1 MKLSTL
7 LAITAAAA
15 VSARP
20 ALAPRADEVAE
31 ADKYLIKLSETE
43 EKWVTEDEKWELRKQ
58 GINFFD
64 KTYSQAA
71 SAETKVKRQ
80 AVSYPTTARFTSAVN
95 SLISSLSTSNMRTN
109 LQGLVAFNN
118 RYYRSTTGS
127 QSATW
132 LRDLVQDTIDA
143 AGGGGTV
150 AFFTHSSWSQNSII
164 ATIPGQTDKTIVV
177 GGHFDSINLN
187 NPSSGRAPGADD
199 DGSGS
204 ITNLEILKAYL
215 ASSEVRAGNAVNTVE
230 FHWYAAEEAGLL
242 GSQAIFDSYSSQG
255 RNVIAMLNHD
265 MTGYTAGMTNAG
277 QTISLAVV
285 TDYVNSALSNFVRL
299 MIRTYTS
306 LPITTSTCGYAC
318 SDHASATDAGFPS
331 AYVFESPDAYSS
343 PYIHT
348 TSDTLSTVDFT
359 HMLDHAKAGLGFVY
373 ELAFTSF

>member
-1 MKLSTL
+1 MKISTL
-7 LAITAAAA
+7 LAVAAAAA
-15 VSARP
+15 VSAAP
-20 ALAPRADEVAE
+20 LAPRADEVAE
-31 ADKYLIKLSETE
+31 PEKYLIKLSETE
-43 EKWVTEDEKWELRKQ
+43 EKWVTEAEKWDLRKQ
-58 GINFFD
+58 GVNFFD
-64 KTYSQAA
+64 KTYA
-71 SAETKVKRQ
+71 STTSAQTKVKRQ
-80 AVSYPTTARFTSAVN
+80 AVSYPTTAKFTSAVN
-95 SLISSLSTSNMRTN
+95 TLIGSLSTSNMQTN
-109 LQGLVAFNN
+109 LQGLTAFNN

-143 AGGGGTV
+143 AGGGATV
-150 AFFTHSSWSQNSII
+150 EFFTHSSWSQNSVI
-164 ATIPGQTDKTIVV
+164 ATVPGKSDRTIVV

-215 ASSEVRAGNAVNTVE
+215 SSSAVRNGEAANTVE

-242 GSQAIFDSYSSQG
+242 GSQAIFDSYASEG

-265 MTGYTAGMTNAG
+265 MTGYSAGMTNAG
-277 QTISLAVV
+277 QSKSLAVV
-285 TDYVNSALSNFVRL
+285 TDYVNNALSTFVRL

-331 AYVFESPDAYSS
+331 AYVFESPDDYSS

-348 TSDTLSTVDFT
+348 AQDTISTVDFG
-359 HMLDHAKAGLGFVY
+359 HMLNHARAGLGFVY